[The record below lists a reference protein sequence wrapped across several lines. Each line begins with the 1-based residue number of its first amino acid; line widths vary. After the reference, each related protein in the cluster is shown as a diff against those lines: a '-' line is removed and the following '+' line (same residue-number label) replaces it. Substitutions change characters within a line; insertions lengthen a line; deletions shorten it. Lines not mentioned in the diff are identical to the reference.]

1 MDIDDM
7 IRNAETNAESDGDM
21 ATPETTSENTPQQ
34 DVKPQEPTKDTVH
47 GWGTIGDAGDDDT
60 ASTERAQSTSV
71 QSAARRS
78 GGSVPKI
85 SATDANIVVLVS
97 AEIAKL
103 KELERTAVAKILV
116 PTVENPTPGEM
127 IVATINAHDD
137 LVSTLEN
144 ITHAKSLEPVD
155 RAFYIMEQDSQS
167 ATWISNLL
175 SAFDG
180 DEYNA
185 DDRTKIALARH
196 IVTQIENLSDEYL
209 SYIKKTS
216 ALLSTAT
223 EIVENN
229 Q

>member
-7 IRNAETNAESDGDM
+7 IKNAETNAESDGEM
-21 ATPETTSENTPQQ
+21 VTPETTR
-34 DVKPQEPTKDTVH
+34 DDTVEETTTQSTTAQ
-47 GWGTIGDAGDDDT
+47 GWGSMGDDTTDAHTDT
-60 ASTERAQSTSV
+60 VEHHKTETPEPQSTP
-71 QSAARRS
+71 RRS
-78 GGSVPKI
+78 DVSVPKI

-144 ITHAKSLEPVD
+144 ITHAKGLEPVD
-155 RAFYIMEQDSQS
+155 RAFYIMEQDTQS
-167 ATWISNLL
+167 ATWINNLL

-180 DEYNA
+180 DEYN
-185 DDRTKIALARH
+185 DQDRTKIALARH

-209 SYIKKTS
+209 SYIKKAS